1 MNRIILRWLN
11 APVFIL
17 LVMIG
22 VALQTSLF
30 NSYPFNYLQ
39 PDIVLIAVFW
49 CAQRRGF
56 TEGGILT
63 LILAEIAEAH
73 TAAPQGLFLISYII
87 VYLLGRLATRYLVIS
102 NLSSLVMLTMGASI
116 VWKAT
121 YIFVL
126 YLLGESAHQWR
137 HLIVLLLPGAVM
149 AGVTAIWIYRWLE
162 QFDRFTFKDPKT
174 RSSLEDELRLEG
186 DEAEGGI

>member
-1 MNRIILRWLN
+1 MILRWLN
-11 APVFIL
+11 APVFIF
-17 LVMIG
+17 LVMVG
-22 VALQTSLF
+22 VAIQTSLF

-49 CAQRRGF
+49 CAQRRKF

-73 TAAPQGLFLISYII
+73 TAAPQGLFLISYMT
-87 VYLLGRLATRYLVIS
+87 VFLLARLATRYLVIS
-102 NLSSLVMLTMGASI
+102 NLSSLVMLTMAASV

-121 YIFVL
+121 YMLVL
-126 YLLGESAHQWR
+126 YLLGVSSNQWR

-149 AGVTAIWIYRWLE
+149 AGVTAIWVYRWLE
-162 QFDRFTFKDPKT
+162 QFDRLTFKDPKNQ
-174 RSSLEDELRLEG
+174 SLFEDELRLEG